1 MTDLLYP
8 LDTPPQAQDNDPIMV
23 LLIDDQAMVGEAIRR
38 MLVNIPNIDFHY
50 CSNAEQALQA
60 ARLTQPTVILQDLV
74 MPDVDGLMLLQ
85 QFRSLSQTRDVPIIV
100 LSSRDDPKVKSAA
113 FSLGANDYLVKLP
126 DSIELIA
133 RIRYHSRSYLHRQ
146 QRDEAYRAL
155 RESQQ
160 KLLEV
165 NLELQQMTH
174 SDGLTGLANRRYLD
188 EYLYTEWQR
197 ATRDQQPF
205 SLLMM
210 DIDAFKQYNDTYGHL
225 AGDEALRQVAATI
238 RAGATRATD
247 LAARFGGEEFAL
259 VLPATSPGGARLIAE
274 KIRLDVERMAIPHC
288 ASPTTGSL
296 TLSIGVA
303 TLVPQRDQPV
313 DLVVELG
320 DQALYQA
327 KHEGRNRVV
336 GMGE

>member
-1 MTDLLYP
+1 
-8 LDTPPQAQDNDPIMV
+8 
-23 LLIDDQAMVGEAIRR
+23 
-38 MLVNIPNIDFHY
+38 
-50 CSNAEQALQA
+50 
-60 ARLTQPTVILQDLV
+60 
-74 MPDVDGLMLLQ
+74 
-85 QFRSLSQTRDVPIIV
+85 
-100 LSSRDDPKVKSAA
+100 
-113 FSLGANDYLVKLP
+113 
-126 DSIELIA
+126 
-133 RIRYHSRSYLHRQ
+133 
-146 QRDEAYRAL
+146 
-155 RESQQ
+155 
-160 KLLEV
+160 
-165 NLELQQMTH
+165 MTH

-327 KHEGRNRVV
+327 KREGRNRVV

>member
-1 MTDLLYP
+1 
-8 LDTPPQAQDNDPIMV
+8 
-23 LLIDDQAMVGEAIRR
+23 
-38 MLVNIPNIDFHY
+38 
-50 CSNAEQALQA
+50 
-60 ARLTQPTVILQDLV
+60 
-74 MPDVDGLMLLQ
+74 
-85 QFRSLSQTRDVPIIV
+85 RDVPIIV

-113 FSLGANDYLVKLP
+113 FSSGANDYLVKLP
-126 DSIELIA
+126 DNIELVA

-288 ASPTTGSL
+288 MSPTTGSL

-327 KHEGRNRVV
+327 KREGRNRVV